1 MAERRKRISVAQVT
15 ALLRRIRELPIR
27 VETVDPDRAFDQI
40 IARGDRRRS
49 TDKRPCTSLLGC
61 RTLGETPW
69 LDVQTVAVVL
79 HLLICNGGKRWNPR
93 SPSRAKPPSRNLS
106 VNILGCGRV
115 IGLSSS
121 C

>member
-1 MAERRKRISVAQVT
+1 MTCAFGSVRPVCLSCEPRRKVFITRKVG
-15 ALLRRIRELPIR
+15 E
-27 VETVDPDRAFDQI
+27 I

-93 SPSRAKPPSRNLS
+93 SPSRAKRSEEHTSELQSRGHL
-106 VNILGCGRV
+106 VCR
-115 IGLSSS
+115 
-121 C
+121 